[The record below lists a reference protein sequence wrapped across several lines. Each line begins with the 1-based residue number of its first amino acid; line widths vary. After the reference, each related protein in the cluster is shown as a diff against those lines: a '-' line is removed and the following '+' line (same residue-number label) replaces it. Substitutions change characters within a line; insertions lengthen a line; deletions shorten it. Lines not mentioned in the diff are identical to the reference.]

1 MGSEIKNGHR
11 FSESGIQFVQNILRE
26 CVAETPEDQGGEYLA
41 ELLVNVDEV
50 HEIFPRTL
58 NSFDTGTEMW

>member
-11 FSESGIQFVQNILRE
+11 FSEVGIQFVQNVLQE
-26 CVAETPEDQGGEYLA
+26 CVEETPEDQGGEYLA

-58 NSFDTGTEMW
+58 NSFDIGTEMW